1 MTTAQ
6 FNTFVSMLNT
16 IINYLARILNE
27 LQNINS
33 WLLGF
38 GPRFN
43 LLFNE
48 VQTTNVLLTEV
59 RDELI
64 LSNVHLDAI
73 ASVQAAP
80 SITTSVPILL
90 SSPPAMVDVATF
102 LSLSVGD
109 GLLFLGVFLNFL
121 VLVYLAYFMTIRR
134 ETN

>member
-1 MTTAQ
+1 
-6 FNTFVSMLNT
+6 MLNT

>member
-1 MTTAQ
+1 VTTAQ